1 MRKDSVGTS
10 PEKFSRWKFSR
21 TERFTRKF
29 TSSPIFVSRREKNVA
44 GLGAL
49 NFDATDLPFPNWSD
63 LYVRCQ
69 REKFTLGF
77 YSTARDPR
85 DKFHVCKNNDVFYEQ
100 PLSDVP
106 YSYMC
111 ENGHFYQKGLTS
123 FGCQRIWLQM
133 PKSKKHTS
141 FTNPTFPKYDG
152 TNRGSLLVKS

>member
-1 MRKDSVGTS
+1 MGGL
-10 PEKFSRWKFSR
+10 
-21 TERFTRKF
+21 F
-29 TSSPIFVSRREKNVA
+29 TSSPKVTRQHSAYHICLLYHQKMPGCGWIKVSVKNVA

-111 ENGHFYQKGLTS
+111 ENGHFYQKGFTS
-123 FGCQRIWLQM
+123 FGCQKIWLQM
-133 PKSKKHTS
+133 PKSTKNRPVLHQIQHSSTMMELREV
-141 FTNPTFPKYDG
+141 PTG
-152 TNRGSLLVKS
+152 